1 MILSPLICTDS
12 YANLKSVANPV
23 IKVCGSLE
31 GFVART
37 GLSKGSNHGRVSH
50 AIRFGTE
57 GKWVVLLRVVCH
69 KSNQGDKSRP
79 F

>member
-12 YANLKSVANPV
+12 NANLKSAANPV
-23 IKVCGSLE
+23 IKVCGSLG

-37 GLSKGSNHGRVSH
+37 GLRKGSNHERVSH
-50 AIRFGTE
+50 AIRFRTE
-57 GKWVVLLRVVCH
+57 GKWVVLLRAVRH